1 MNNEKFDQEVLKKIR
16 EALGDFHPRYLNKVY
31 GDITLEEQLKK
42 TDELEELKAKVY
54 QLENNHI
61 GHLKTDTQNIGQE
74 VYKLALE
81 LADLKKLLK
90 GK

>member
-42 TDELEELKAKVY
+42 TDDIKNLKDRLDRPETNHLQHLQEDIYTMGIKVNRVLEALKENGFELEDK
-54 QLENNHI
+54 
-61 GHLKTDTQNIGQE
+61 
-74 VYKLALE
+74 
-81 LADLKKLLK
+81 
-90 GK
+90 